1 MIAGLVV
8 DVIVGTEYSFADA
21 YLNLNIDR
29 PIPTLTE
36 REATIAVAVDNIY
49 NPGPRMATMTSYVF
63 RVCLHPNPPLGFEPE
78 EEVWRDIEI
87 DGSHTLADFHEAI
100 FEAFDRWDSH
110 AYEFIT
116 RDEDGI
122 ALRSYVHP
130 GLYDGG
136 LSWQPM
142 DDEEIDRFIDRA
154 APDDASEATKE
165 RFRDLQ
171 LNPPPE
177 GNAADTTVAE
187 LDPEELGALSYTF
200 DMGDNWEHY
209 IELQETREGSLD
221 GDSAVADEQG
231 DAPSQYRDL
240 DDE

>member
-1 MIAGLVV
+1 M
-8 DVIVGTEYSFADA
+8 
-21 YLNLNIDR
+21 
-29 PIPTLTE
+29 
-36 REATIAVAVDNIY
+36 TIAVAVDNIY
-49 NPGPRMATMTSYVF
+49 NPGSGRATMTTYVF
-63 RVCLHPNPPLGFEPE
+63 RVWLHPNPPLGFEPEE

-100 FEAFDRWDSH
+100 FAAFDRWDSH

-154 APDDASEATKE
+154 VPEDASEAAKN

-171 LNPPPE
+171 SSSLNSSDCLSWASVSASTS
-177 GNAADTTVAE
+177 AAYASRIALASARPSTV
-187 LDPEELGALSYTF
+187 
-200 DMGDNWEHY
+200 
-209 IELQETREGSLD
+209 GSHR
-221 GDSAVADEQG
+221 AVV
-231 DAPSQYRDL
+231 P
-240 DDE
+240 

>member
-1 MIAGLVV
+1 V
-8 DVIVGTEYSFADA
+8 
-21 YLNLNIDR
+21 
-29 PIPTLTE
+29 
-36 REATIAVAVDNIY
+36 TI
-49 NPGPRMATMTSYVF
+49 YVF
-63 RVCLHPNPPLGFEPE
+63 RVWLHPNPPLGFEPDA
-78 EEVWRDIEI
+78 EVWRDIEI
-87 DGSHTLADFHEAI
+87 DGSQTLAQFHEAI

-130 GLYDGG
+130 QLYDGG
-136 LSWQPM
+136 PSWRAM

-154 APDDASEATKE
+154 VPDDASDAAKE

-171 LNPPPE
+171 SNPPAE
-177 GNAADTTVAE
+177 GNAAETTIAD
-187 LDPEELGALSYTF
+187 LDPEQVGALSYTF

-209 IELQETREGSLD
+209 IELQDTREGSLA
-221 GDSAVADEQG
+221 GEPAVVDEQG
-231 DAPSQYRDL
+231 GAPSQYRDL